1 MLHQALGHALVIT
14 IKDVHRQQCL
24 GFTAGLGF
32 LPGNRRCC
40 AHDVLGGIDDVLV
53 AAVVVAEHD
62 LGGARRRELLVE
74 LHEVGRRT
82 AAPTIDGLPVIA
94 HTEQRGTLGCA
105 PDVHG
110 RPATAD
116 LCQAGPD
123 PGDDLRRDILEF
135 VDHQV

>member
-1 MLHQALGHALVIT
+1 M
-14 IKDVHRQQCL
+14 
-24 GFTAGLGF
+24 
-32 LPGNRRCC
+32 
-40 AHDVLGGIDDVLV
+40 LGGIDDVLV

-74 LHEVGRRT
+74 IHEVGRRT

-110 RPATAD
+110 WPATAD